1 MKNEKLIY
9 GIGIIVLIAGVV
21 MKISHLEFGNQVF
34 LIGVILI
41 SVIQSLHIKELKN
54 KIKELANKQY
64 ETNIGVTKS

>member
-41 SVIQSLHIKELKN
+41 SVIQSLHIKGLKN
-54 KIKELANKQY
+54 KIKELAN
-64 ETNIGVTKS
+64 N

>member
-9 GIGIIVLIAGVV
+9 GIGIIVLIVGVI

-54 KIKELANKQY
+54 KIKELANK
-64 ETNIGVTKS
+64 

>member
-9 GIGIIVLIAGVV
+9 GIGLIVLIAGVV
-21 MKISHLEFGNQVF
+21 MKISHLKFGNQVF

-54 KIKELANKQY
+54 KIKELANK
-64 ETNIGVTKS
+64 

>member
-9 GIGIIVLIAGVV
+9 GIGLIVLIAGVV

-41 SVIQSLHIKELKN
+41 SVIQSLHIKELK
-54 KIKELANKQY
+54 
-64 ETNIGVTKS
+64 

>member
-9 GIGIIVLIAGVV
+9 GIWLIVLIAGVV

-54 KIKELANKQY
+54 KIKELANK
-64 ETNIGVTKS
+64 

>member
-9 GIGIIVLIAGVV
+9 VIGIIVLIAGVV

-54 KIKELANKQY
+54 KIKELANK
-64 ETNIGVTKS
+64 